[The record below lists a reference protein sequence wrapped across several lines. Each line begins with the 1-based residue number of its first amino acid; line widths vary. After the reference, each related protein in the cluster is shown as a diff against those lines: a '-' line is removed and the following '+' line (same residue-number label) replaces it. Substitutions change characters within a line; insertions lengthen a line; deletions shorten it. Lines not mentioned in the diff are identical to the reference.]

1 MSQSKF
7 SLADLLT
14 VLGAMGFGFF
24 CFLSVNFLTLG
35 DTTLSI
41 IWAVIISLILGGLA
55 FGVKLVKR
63 TSRNFKTFIIWE
75 WVLIFLFLVVAFF
88 AIFPFSHYFVVTA
101 QKENIQ
107 NKVVSNIT
115 QAEGLFIAYESY
127 ADNRLNI
134 YRSRLNSIVAAK
146 RVNPEEYKNFGFVEG
161 TDDNTQVENK
171 MFSLKAQLYPSNY
184 SEMKQINSAWL
195 SDAKDK
201 VTSWSPTGIVKVVN
215 TLKIEISSWN
225 EQLKSYSSFRA
236 KGETATDFDFPLS
249 FDDVSGIFNKR
260 TSPNPLALIVGI
272 GLYLTMFLSYLKQK
286 RNTRNPLSGN
296 FVKGLKLIFRNEKD
310 NGRIIRS

>member
-14 VLGAMGFGFF
+14 VLGTLGFGFF

-63 TSRNFKTFIIWE
+63 TSRNFKTYIIWE
-75 WVLIFLFLVVAFF
+75 WVLISLFLVVAFF

-107 NKVVSNIT
+107 NKVVSNIN
-115 QAEGLFIAYESY
+115 QADGLFIAYESY
-127 ADNRLNI
+127 ADDRLNI
-134 YRSRLNSIVAAK
+134 YKSRLNSIVAAK
-146 RVNPEEYKNFGFVEG
+146 RVNPEEYKNFDFVEG

-171 MFSLKAQLYPSNY
+171 MFTLKAQLYPSNY
-184 SEMKQINSAWL
+184 SDMKEINLTWL

-215 TLKIEISSWN
+215 TLKVEISSWN
-225 EQLKSYSSFRA
+225 QQLKSYSSFRA
-236 KGETATDFDFPLS
+236 QGETATDFDFPLS
-249 FDDVSGIFNKR
+249 FDDVSGIFNKNSKP
-260 TSPNPLALIVGI
+260 TLLSLSIGI
-272 GLYLTMFLSYLKQK
+272 GLFVLLLLSYLITRRHSKNPYTLFGK
-286 RNTRNPLSGN
+286 RK
-296 FVKGLKLIFRNEKD
+296 VKKD
-310 NGRIIRS
+310 GKIDVEF

>member
-14 VLGAMGFGFF
+14 VLGTLVFGFF

-41 IWAVIISLILGGLA
+41 IWAVLISFILGGLA

-63 TSRNFKTFIIWE
+63 TSRNFKTYIIWE
-75 WVLIFLFLVVAFF
+75 WVLIFLFVVVAFF

-184 SEMKQINSAWL
+184 SEMKQIDSDWL

-249 FDDVSGIFNKR
+249 FDDVSGIFNMK
-260 TSPNPLALIVGI
+260 TIPNTLALIIGI
-272 GLYLTMFLSYLKQK
+272 ALYLLMFLSYFITK
-286 RNTRNPLSGN
+286 RHPRYP
-296 FVKGLKLIFRNEKD
+296 GLKVIFRMGSHKENEL
-310 NGRIIRS
+310 

>member
-14 VLGAMGFGFF
+14 VLGTLGFGFF
-24 CFLSVNFLTLG
+24 CFLSINFLTLG
-35 DTTLSI
+35 DTTTSI
-41 IWAVIISLILGGLA
+41 IWAVLISFILGGLA

-63 TSRNFKTFIIWE
+63 TSRNFKTFIILE
-75 WVLIFLFLVVAFF
+75 WVLIFLFVVVAFF
-88 AIFPFSHYFVVTA
+88 AIFPFTHYFVVSA
-101 QKENIQ
+101 QKTDIQ
-107 NKVVSNIT
+107 KKVVSNIT
-115 QAEGLFIAYESY
+115 QAEGLFTAYQSY
-127 ADNRLNI
+127 ADNRMNI
-134 YRSRLNSIVAAK
+134 YKSRLNSIVAAK

-184 SEMKQINSAWL
+184 SDMKKIDSDWL

-249 FDDVSGIFNKR
+249 FDDVSVIFNQR
-260 TSPNPLALIVGI
+260 TNPNPLALIIGI
-272 GLYLTMFLSYLKQK
+272 ALYLLMFLSYFITK
-286 RNTRNPLSGN
+286 RHSRYP
-296 FVKGLKLIFRNEKD
+296 GLKVIFSMGGSRENEL
-310 NGRIIRS
+310 

>member
-14 VLGAMGFGFF
+14 VLGTLVFGFF

-41 IWAVIISLILGGLA
+41 IWAVLISFILGGLA

-75 WVLIFLFLVVAFF
+75 WVLIFLFVVVAFF

-134 YRSRLNSIVAAK
+134 YKSRLNSIVAAK

-184 SEMKQINSAWL
+184 SEMKQIDSDWL

-249 FDDVSGIFNKR
+249 FDDVSGIFNMK
-260 TSPNPLALIVGI
+260 TIPNTLALIIGI
-272 GLYLTMFLSYLKQK
+272 ALYLLMFLSYFITK
-286 RNTRNPLSGN
+286 RHPRYP
-296 FVKGLKLIFRNEKD
+296 GLKVIFRMGSHKENEL
-310 NGRIIRS
+310 

>member
-14 VLGAMGFGFF
+14 VLGTLGFGFF

-41 IWAVIISLILGGLA
+41 IWAVLISFILGGLA

-75 WVLIFLFLVVAFF
+75 WVLIFLFVVVAFF

-134 YRSRLNSIVAAK
+134 YKSRLNSIVAAK

-161 TDDNTQVENK
+161 
-171 MFSLKAQLYPSNY
+171 Y
-184 SEMKQINSAWL
+184 
-195 SDAKDK
+195 
-201 VTSWSPTGIVKVVN
+201 
-215 TLKIEISSWN
+215 
-225 EQLKSYSSFRA
+225 R
-236 KGETATDFDFPLS
+236 
-249 FDDVSGIFNKR
+249 
-260 TSPNPLALIVGI
+260 
-272 GLYLTMFLSYLKQK
+272 
-286 RNTRNPLSGN
+286 
-296 FVKGLKLIFRNEKD
+296 
-310 NGRIIRS
+310 

>member
-14 VLGAMGFGFF
+14 VLGTLGFGFF

-75 WVLIFLFLVVAFF
+75 WVLIFLFVVVAFF

-134 YRSRLNSIVAAK
+134 YKSRLNSIVAAK

-184 SEMKQINSAWL
+184 SEMKQIDSDWL

-225 EQLKSYSSFRA
+225 GQLKSYSSFRA

-249 FDDVSGIFNKR
+249 FDDVSGIFKQR
-260 TSPNPLALIVGI
+260 TTPNPIALLIGF
-272 GLYLTMFLSYLKQK
+272 GLYLLMMLSYFITK
-286 RNTRNPLSGN
+286 RDTRSPLRGN
-296 FVKGLKLIFRNEKD
+296 FIKGLKLIFRVGSVRENEL
-310 NGRIIRS
+310 

>member
-14 VLGAMGFGFF
+14 VLGTLGFGFF

-41 IWAVIISLILGGLA
+41 IWAVLISFILGGLA

-63 TSRNFKTFIIWE
+63 TSRNFKTYIIWE

-88 AIFPFSHYFVVTA
+88 AIFPFSHYFVVSA

-134 YRSRLNSIVAAK
+134 YESRLNSIVAAK

-184 SEMKQINSAWL
+184 SEMKQIDSDWL

-215 TLKIEISSWN
+215 TLKTEISLWK

-236 KGETATDFDFPLS
+236 KGETATDFDFQLS
-249 FDDVSGIFNKR
+249 FDDVSGIFNKNSKP
-260 TSPNPLALIVGI
+260 TLLSLSIGI
-272 GLYLTMFLSYLKQK
+272 GLFVLLLLSYLITRRHSKNPYTLFGK
-286 RNTRNPLSGN
+286 RK
-296 FVKGLKLIFRNEKD
+296 VKKD
-310 NGRIIRS
+310 DKVDVEF

>member
-14 VLGAMGFGFF
+14 VLGTLGFGFF

-35 DTTLSI
+35 DTTTSI
-41 IWAVIISLILGGLA
+41 IWAVLISFILGGLA
-55 FGVKLVKR
+55 FGVKLLKR

-75 WVLIFLFLVVAFF
+75 WVLIFLFVVVAFF

-101 QKENIQ
+101 QKEGIQ
-107 NKVVSNIT
+107 KKVVSNIT

-127 ADNRLNI
+127 ANNRLNI
-134 YRSRLNSIVAAK
+134 YKNRLNSIVAAK

-184 SEMKQINSAWL
+184 SEMKQIDSAWL

-249 FDDVSGIFNKR
+249 FDDVSGIFNKNSKP
-260 TSPNPLALIVGI
+260 TLLSISIGI
-272 GLYLTMFLSYLKQK
+272 GLFFLLFLSYLITRRHSKNPYTLFGK
-286 RNTRNPLSGN
+286 RN
-296 FVKGLKLIFRNEKD
+296 VKKD
-310 NGRIIRS
+310 DKIDVEF

>member
-14 VLGAMGFGFF
+14 VLGTLGFGFF
-24 CFLSVNFLTLG
+24 CFLSLNFLTIG
-35 DTTLSI
+35 DTTTSI
-41 IWAVIISLILGGLA
+41 IWAVLISAILGGLA
-55 FGVKLVKR
+55 FGVKLLKR
-63 TSRNFKTFIIWE
+63 TSRNFKTFIICE
-75 WVLIFLFLVVAFF
+75 WVLTFLFVAVAFF

-101 QKENIQ
+101 QKEGIQ
-107 NKVVSNIT
+107 KKVVLNIT

-134 YRSRLNSIVAAK
+134 YKSRLNSIVAAK
-146 RVNPEEYKNFGFVEG
+146 RVNPEKYKDFGFVEG

-171 MFSLKAQLYPSNY
+171 VFSLKAQLYPSNY
-184 SEMKQINSAWL
+184 SEMKKIDSDWL

-225 EQLKSYSSFRA
+225 EQLKLYSSFRA

-249 FDDVSGIFNKR
+249 FDDVSEIFNNS
-260 TSPNPLALIVGI
+260 TNPNPLALIIGI
-272 GLYLTMFLSYLKQK
+272 ALYIVMFFSYFITK
-286 RNTRNPLSGN
+286 RHSRYP
-296 FVKGLKLIFRNEKD
+296 GLKVIFSMGSTKENEL
-310 NGRIIRS
+310 

>member
-1 MSQSKF
+1 MSQSRF

-14 VLGAMGFGFF
+14 ILGTLGFGFF

-75 WVLIFLFLVVAFF
+75 WVLIFLFVVVAFF
-88 AIFPFSHYFVVTA
+88 AIFPFSHYFVVSA
-101 QKENIQ
+101 QKADIQ
-107 NKVVSNIT
+107 KKVVSNIT
-115 QAEGLFIAYESY
+115 QAEGLFSAYESY
-127 ADNRLNI
+127 ANN
-134 YRSRLNSIVAAK
+134 RLNSIVAAK

-161 TDDNTQVENK
+161 TDDNTQVVNK

-184 SEMKQINSAWL
+184 SDMKQKDSDWL
-195 SDAKDK
+195 SDAIVK

-215 TLKIEISSWN
+215 TLKIEISLWN
-225 EQLKSYSSFRA
+225 EQLKSFSSFRA

-249 FDDVSGIFNKR
+249 FEDVSGIFYKNSKP
-260 TSPNPLALIVGI
+260 TLLSISIGI
-272 GLYLTMFLSYLKQK
+272 GFFVLLLLSYLITPRHSKNPYTLIGK
-286 RNTRNPLSGN
+286 RMM
-296 FVKGLKLIFRNEKD
+296 KKD
-310 NGRIIRS
+310 DKIDVPF

>member
-14 VLGAMGFGFF
+14 VLGTLGFGLF
-24 CFLSVNFLTLG
+24 CFLSLNFLTLG
-35 DTTLSI
+35 ETTLSI

-63 TSRNFKTFIIWE
+63 TSRNFKTYIIWE
-75 WVLIFLFLVVAFF
+75 WVLIFLFVVVAFF

-134 YRSRLNSIVAAK
+134 YKSRLNSIVAAK

-184 SEMKQINSAWL
+184 SEMKQIDSVWL

-236 KGETATDFDFPLS
+236 KGETATDFDFQLS
-249 FDDVSGIFNKR
+249 FDDVSGIFNMK
-260 TSPNPLALIVGI
+260 TIPNTLALIIGI
-272 GLYLTMFLSYLKQK
+272 ALYLLMFLSYFITK
-286 RNTRNPLSGN
+286 RHPRYP
-296 FVKGLKLIFRNEKD
+296 GLKVIFRMGSHKENEL
-310 NGRIIRS
+310 

>member
-14 VLGAMGFGFF
+14 VLGTLGFGFF
-24 CFLSVNFLTLG
+24 CFLSLNFLTLG
-35 DTTLSI
+35 ETTLSI

-63 TSRNFKTFIIWE
+63 TSRNFKTYIIWE
-75 WVLIFLFLVVAFF
+75 WVLIFLFVVVAFF

-134 YRSRLNSIVAAK
+134 YKSRLNSIVAAK

-184 SEMKQINSAWL
+184 SEMKQIDSVWL

-236 KGETATDFDFPLS
+236 KGETATDFDFQLS
-249 FDDVSGIFNKR
+249 FDDVSGIFNMK
-260 TSPNPLALIVGI
+260 TIPNTLALIIGI
-272 GLYLTMFLSYLKQK
+272 ALYLLMFLSYFITK
-286 RNTRNPLSGN
+286 RHPRYP
-296 FVKGLKLIFRNEKD
+296 GLKVIFRMGSHKENEL
-310 NGRIIRS
+310 